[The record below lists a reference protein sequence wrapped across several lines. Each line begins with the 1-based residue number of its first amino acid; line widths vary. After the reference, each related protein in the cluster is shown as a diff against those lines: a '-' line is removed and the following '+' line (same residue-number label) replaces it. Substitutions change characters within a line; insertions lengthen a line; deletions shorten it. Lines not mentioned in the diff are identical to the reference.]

1 MKIKLIKER
10 KLNGDIFYYLEE
22 DDSYVRDSIVYGGNY
37 ESTAD
42 KLLNKYNEAILKYN
56 NYLIQRKQVSKE
68 VIAEKE
74 IIND

>member
-42 KLLNKYNEAILKYN
+42 KLLNKYNEAKIG
-56 NYLIQRKQVSKE
+56 RAHV
-68 VIAEKE
+68 
-74 IIND
+74 